1 MTEDRCGEYVVAK
14 LRHTGAPQERTKTST
29 PISSSRTG
37 SRRSSAR
44 SWSGSGG
51 VLPLGML
58 RLFDEHELELA
69 IGGMSEIDMDDWT
82 RFTYY
87 CGYEIADQVIEW
99 F

>member
-1 MTEDRCGEYVVAK
+1 
-14 LRHTGAPQERTKTST
+14 
-29 PISSSRTG
+29 
-37 SRRSSAR
+37 
-44 SWSGSGG
+44 
-51 VLPLGML
+51 ML